1 MVSSPVQPTQG
12 DDVHYELDQLD
23 GTFDDPRVPEH
34 LRLTATT
41 SFEAASQLWRAVI
54 GDEHLSPRMKE
65 LVLLA
70 LHASA
75 TALNEKAIRR
85 HVGRARA
92 AGASERD
99 VLDVLLSIVG
109 LSNHAL
115 YFAVPILIEELR
127 ATRGQDAA
135 DLPAARSDIEEIR
148 QDFVKT
154 RGFWNEQRDAIA
166 RLLPD
171 YFKALSGLS
180 TEPWKHGSLTPKER
194 ELIYVAIDSSVTHMY
209 GAGLALHIRHALQHG
224 ATREEILAI
233 FQLVALTGLETFILG
248 TEALFYKS

>member
-1 MVSSPVQPTQG
+1 M
-12 DDVHYELDQLD
+12 HYDQDQLD
-23 GTFDDPRVPEH
+23 GTFDDPRVPER
-34 LRLTATT
+34 LRLTAPT
-41 SFEAASQLWRAVI
+41 SFEAAARFWRVAI

-85 HVGRARA
+85 HVERARV
-92 AGASERD
+92 AGASEHD
-99 VLDVLLSIVG
+99 VIDVLLSIVG

-115 YFAVPILIEELR
+115 YFAVPILLEELR
-127 ATRGQDAA
+127 ATRGPDAA
-135 DLPAARSDIEEIR
+135 ELPSTRSDIEEIR
-148 QDFVKT
+148 EDFVKT
-154 RGFWNEQRDAIA
+154 RGFWNEQRDTIA

-194 ELIYVAIDSSVTHMY
+194 ELIYIAIDSSVTHMY
-209 GAGLALHIRHALQHG
+209 GTGLALHIRHALQHG
-224 ATREEILAI
+224 ATREEILTI
-233 FQLVALTGLETFILG
+233 FQLGALTGLETFILG
-248 TEALFYKS
+248 SEALFGRN